1 MISASNQVI
10 ANYREIAFSEP
21 RLLLQKFQGAQGDYT
36 IASSKEPLTPYPDR
50 LTDSLIYWAARTPN
64 TTLFAQREANQ
75 VGGAASPATEL
86 RPWQRISYKQ
96 ALDSAQTIGAALI
109 ARSLDVN
116 RPIVILS
123 GNDLDHAML
132 ALAAQYVGIA
142 YAPISQPYS
151 TVSKDFAKLK
161 QIITLLTPGLV
172 FAADGALYA
181 AAINACVAKSTE
193 IVVSKNPE
201 ALRVLGYQVS
211 LFTDLSSDLTSNLST
226 GPNPADSVQISNA
239 AHNNTGPDT
248 IVRFLFTSGSTGLP
262 KAVINTE
269 RMICS
274 NQQMLRHLYPF
285 LLTQAPVLLDWL
297 PWNHTFGG
305 QHNIGLTLFNGGT
318 LYIDDGKPVP
328 GLIDI
333 TIANLREIAPTI
345 YFNVPKGYEGLAQ
358 TLNKDLAFAQFF
370 FSRVSM
376 LFYAGASMSQ
386 SIWDSLFT
394 ASEAACGARVPIATG
409 LGMTESAPMAIATQT
424 NDASAGMLGI
434 PCAGMELKLVPNGGK
449 TEVRYRGPN
458 ITPGYWRNPE
468 TTLKS
473 FDSDGFFI
481 TGDAIKFC
489 DEVNIDKGF
498 VFDGRIAE
506 DFKLN
511 TGTWVSVGPLRSRV
525 ITAGAPYIQDAV
537 ITGIDRDKICA
548 MLIVPW
554 ELCRS
559 LTNLPSSATPQQIS
573 ADLAV
578 RSWFGGVLKELAIGN
593 TTGSASQIHRV
604 LLLTEPLSIDKGEI
618 TDKGSVNQRAVLTHR
633 AHLVEQLYA
642 VIEPQK
648 ELQNEPQQTNQI
660 ITQGDHHV

>member
-1 MISASNQVI
+1 MTSPLDKASGAAPSAT
-10 ANYREIAFSEP
+10 ANPRYREVAFTDP
-21 RLLLQKFQGAQGDYT
+21 HVLLKKYQTSDGDYT
-36 IASSKEPLTPYPDR
+36 IASVKEPLAPYPDR
-50 LTDSLIYWAARTPN
+50 LTDSLIYWAAHTPN
-64 TTLFAQREANQ
+64 TTLFAQRQA
-75 VGGAASPATEL
+75 GGTAAAL
-86 RPWQRISYKQ
+86 KPWQHISYSQ
-96 ALDSAQTIGAALI
+96 ALHS
-109 ARSLDVN
+109 ARSIGTALLARNLTAD
-116 RPIVILS
+116 RPIAILS

-142 YAPISQPYS
+142 YTPISQPYS
-151 TVSKDFAKLK
+151 TVSKDFEKLK

-172 FAADGALYA
+172 YAADGAIYA
-181 AAINACVAKSTE
+181 GAISAVVAKSTE

-201 ALRVLGYQVS
+201 ALLSLGYQVT
-211 LFTDLSSDLTSNLST
+211 LFTDLIASDAVDTS
-226 GPNPADSVQISNA
+226 DA
-239 AHNNTGPDT
+239 AHANTGPDT
-248 IVRFLFTSGSTGLP
+248 VVRFLFTSGSTGLP

-274 NQQMLRHLYPF
+274 NQQMLRQLYPF
-285 LLTQAPVLLDWL
+285 LLTEAPILLDWL

-328 GLIDI
+328 SLIDI
-333 TIANLREIAPTI
+333 TIANLREIAPTV
-345 YFNVPKGYEGLAQ
+345 YFNVPKGYEGLAHE
-358 TLNKDLAFAQFF
+358 LNKDLAFAQFF
-370 FSRVSM
+370 FSRVKM

-386 SIWDSLFT
+386 SIWDRLFT
-394 ASEAACGARVPIATG
+394 ASEAACGARIPIATG

-424 NDASAGMLGI
+424 NDARAGMLGV
-434 PCAGMELKLVPNGGK
+434 PCAGMALKLIPSGGK

-458 ITPGYWRNPE
+458 ITPGYWRNTE
-468 TTLKS
+468 TTKKS
-473 FDSDGFFI
+473 FDGDGFFI

-489 DEVNIDKGF
+489 DEANIHAGF
-498 VFDGRIAE
+498 IFDGRIAE

-511 TGTWVSVGPLRSRV
+511 TGTWVSVGPLRSRI

-559 LTNLPSSATPQQIS
+559 LTDLPSSATPEQIS
-573 ADLAV
+573 AYPAV
-578 RSWFGGVLKELAIGN
+578 RSWFGGVLKNLTQNNSG
-593 TTGSASQIHRV
+593 GSATQVHRII
-604 LLLTEPLSIDKGEI
+604 LLTDPLSIDKGEI

-642 VIEPQK
+642 TNDPQCD
-648 ELQNEPQQTNQI
+648 PQQTQQI